1 MKMFRTSRL
10 QKIVKVAELQV
21 IDEVAK
27 VPRSMRRRV
36 PMIQEMQKDQKP
48 EEVQIRNKM
57 YVDHAKDGQNDT
69 AELKNVC
76 TTLSP
81 YLKGRTDKA
90 EVQKDENVS
99 PRDAQS

>member
-1 MKMFRTSRL
+1 M
-10 QKIVKVAELQV
+10 QV

-27 VPRSMRRRV
+27 VFRSMRRQV

-48 EEVQIRNKM
+48 EECADQFQSVRRSRERWSER
-57 YVDHAKDGQNDT
+57 HH
-69 AELKNVC
+69 ELHKGC

-90 EVQKDENVS
+90 EVQKDKNVS
-99 PRDAQS
+99 PRDEQT